1 MARAAADGR
10 PERRRAE
17 APGGGGRRPRAEA
30 GGGPWRWRAWA
41 PSRGGRRPRATA
53 SGGGS
58 GRRRWKARRRRK
70 GALAARRRSRGRIG
84 LRLGGAT
91 MEEPWRGGTAAGR
104 GMAAAATMKR
114 SCRRGVP
121 VRSGGGA
128 AGRGMAAAATV
139 KRSCRGIHAGGA
151 SPPSIP
157 FLRVHST
164 ATFVLTLDPVTGVT
178 SGHPMEE
185 VVAMPVLA
193 DTPLAG

>member
-1 MARAAADGR
+1 MEGAAEEEGRARC
-10 PERRRAE
+10 
-17 APGGGGRRPRAEA
+17 
-30 GGGPWRWRAWA
+30 
-41 PSRGGRRPRATA
+41 AT
-53 SGGGS
+53 
-58 GRRRWKARRRRK
+58 
-70 GALAARRRSRGRIG
+70 
-84 LRLGGAT
+84 
-91 MEEPWRGGTAAGR
+91 EEPRRDWAAAGR
-104 GMAAAATMKR
+104 SHDGGAVAGRNRCRERNGSGGDGEEELPQGSARAQRGR

-193 DTPLAG
+193 GPWQT